1 MSDVTDEVLEPSEWY
16 SLGLDRLEDGKYP
29 AAREAFRNAVRL
41 GYENEAD
48 AWVNIARTHLMDNQ
62 IEECESALR
71 RAIHV
76 DSYSDIA
83 WNNLALVLL
92 DQDRVQEAEEAA
104 RNSLRL
110 NPERGDSWWTLGMVL
125 EEAVKQQEAFVVY
138 ATALGLNPGD
148 AQKWVKVAQ
157 FYHRIDDEDEAECYL
172 DIALSIDPDCVEAMY
187 WLAEVHRKEGNM
199 NDAAKYYNKTLDLV
213 PDHVNALTGS
223 ALMLIQLG
231 RPEEAERFISS
242 ALEVDEVDFWAWL
255 AMGRA
260 KEQQGILDE
269 AEKSY
274 RLAIRIKPHY
284 SEANR
289 ALAEFLES
297 HGREEEAEEH
307 REEFRRVKE
316 TNSEKSSEIDASI
329 AHHIKT
335 LNLMNLR
342 TWGSCSGLDVD
353 HPDREAWR
361 PYVSFAA
368 NRQGSHHHLL
378 TIADVAGWKA
388 DYGVNG
394 FGVEMSFGAGK
405 DDNKIALAWD
415 NLVQCARH
423 VMSLLPKTYDD
434 LFEYVALRCGLRE
447 ENGKTV
453 WGCGNDLT
461 FTKEFCEENGLDF
474 RKIKERLNDTGGY
487 CDCEVLL
494 NSMDTIPRS
503 EKLPPTRDAEAAVQ

>member
-1 MSDVTDEVLEPSEWY
+1 MSDVADDILEPDEWY

-41 GYENEAD
+41 GYEYETD

-76 DSYSDIA
+76 NADSYTA

-92 DQDRVQEAEEAA
+92 DQNRVQEAEDAA
-104 RNSLRL
+104 SNSLRL

-125 EEAVKQQEAFVVY
+125 DETDKRLKGFIVY
-138 ATALGLNPGD
+138 ATALGLDPED
-148 AQKWVKVAQ
+148 ARKWVKMAE
-157 FYHRIDDEDEAECYL
+157 FFHRIDDEDQAECYL

-213 PDHVNALTGS
+213 PDHLNALTGS
-223 ALMLIQLG
+223 AFMLIQLG
-231 RPEEAERFISS
+231 RPEEAARFVSS
-242 ALEVDEVDFWAWL
+242 ALEVDEVNFWAWL

-274 RLAIRIKPHY
+274 RLAIRIKPHN
-284 SEANR
+284 SEAHQ
-289 ALAEFLES
+289 ALAEFLDS
-297 HGREEEAEEH
+297 HGRENEAREMM
-307 REEFRRVKE
+307 EEFHNTEEERGRE
-316 TNSEKSSEIDASI
+316 TSEIDASI
-329 AHHIKT
+329 RHHIKA

-342 TWGSCSGLDVD
+342 TWGSCSGLQAD
-353 HPDREAWR
+353 HGDREAWN

-368 NRQGSHHHLL
+368 DRQGSHHHLI
-378 TIADVAGWKA
+378 TIAEVAGWKA

-394 FGVEMSFGAGK
+394 FGVEIRLEKGK
-405 DDNKIALAWD
+405 DDNEIALAWD

-434 LFEYVALRCGLRE
+434 LFEYVATRCDLRE

-453 WGCGNDLT
+453 WECGNDLT
-461 FTKEFCEENGLDF
+461 FTKEFCEENGLAF
-474 RKIKERLNDTGGY
+474 EKIKERLNDTGGY

-494 NSMDTIPRS
+494 NSMDTIPRLD
-503 EKLPPTRDAEAAVQ
+503 KLPSIRGTEPVQ